1 MWKHVFHLNASV
13 ETGFSLHKRLKEGG
27 PCFNLVPRAFPW
39 ENGRG
44 GDCFTSVPLPL
55 FDYLCV

>member
-1 MWKHVFHLNASV
+1 MWKHVFPLNASV

-27 PCFNLVPRAFPW
+27 LCFNLVPRAFPW
-39 ENGRG
+39 ENERG

-55 FDYLCV
+55 FDSLYV